1 MSIQASRRKAL
12 GLATVAA
19 ALCRPHITRAAVRTL
34 RLGHVDPD
42 DGLFGEGSRAFAA
55 AVAADPLL
63 GGALQIAVQGG
74 GRLGDDLTL
83 AKGCMDGTAELA
95 LCSASVVGRFVKQVD
110 YLYAPFLF
118 ADVVAARAAL
128 DGAVGVELAASMKQK
143 GLNVLAWGDRGM
155 AHIAGNRPVHNLAD
169 LQGLKIAVPPS
180 EVMIGGF
187 RALGTEPGSLPFPA
201 LREAFRTGQVQAL
214 QTSIATLEPSKLYE
228 VVKYINMTAQGYNA
242 AAFIASSD
250 VIEDLTPPQ
259 VKALG
264 ACAAK
269 GAAMTRQVASAA
281 EVAGVTKLAA
291 LGMTVVSDVDVAALR
306 AASRP
311 YLESL
316 AAGDSGGFVK
326 RLIAAGA

>member
-1 MSIQASRRKAL
+1 
-12 GLATVAA
+12 
-19 ALCRPHITRAAVRTL
+19 VRTL

-42 DGLFGEGSRAFAA
+42 EGLFGEGGRAFAA
-55 AVAADPLL
+55 AVAADPAL
-63 GGALQIAVQGG
+63 GGAVLIEVQGG

-95 LCSASVVGRFVKQVD
+95 LCSASVIGKLVKQVD

-118 ADVVAARAAL
+118 ADVVAARAAM
-128 DGAVGVELAASMKQK
+128 DGAVGTELAASMKQK

-155 AHIAGNRPVHNLAD
+155 AHIAGSRPVRTLAD

-180 EVMIGGF
+180 DVMIGGF
-187 RALGTEPGSLPFPA
+187 RSLGAEPGSLPFTA

-214 QTSIATLEPSKLYE
+214 QTSVATLEPSKLYE
-228 VVKYINMTAQGYNA
+228 VVKYLSMTAQGYNA
-242 AAFIASSD
+242 AVFIASSD
-250 VIEDLTPPQ
+250 VLEDLTPPQ
-259 VKALG
+259 VKALA

-269 GAAMTRQVASAA
+269 GGIVTRQVASAA
-281 EVAGVTKLAA
+281 ETVGVKKLAT
-291 LGMTVVSDVDVAALR
+291 LGMTMVTDVDVAALR

-316 AAGDSGGFVK
+316 AAGDSAGFVK
-326 RLIAAGA
+326 RLIAAGT